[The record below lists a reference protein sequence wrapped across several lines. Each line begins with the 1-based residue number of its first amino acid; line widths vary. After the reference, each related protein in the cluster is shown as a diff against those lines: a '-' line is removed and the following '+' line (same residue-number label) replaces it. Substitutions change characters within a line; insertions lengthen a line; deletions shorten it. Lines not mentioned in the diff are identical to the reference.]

1 VTAFIESYRG
11 SVAAWECDQYGHMN
25 VQFYVGRISDAAVTV
40 MLARGMGP
48 KAMARHR
55 LGIAAVD
62 SRVTYRREVR
72 AGALI
77 RMESALKSLDGRK
90 VVFLHRLFDAESGA
104 LAMQAEVLGLC
115 FDLETRKSVPFP
127 EEFVRLSRDSMMVG
141 DEPEVQCAIPAP
153 RDGMLPSFCGSVNA
167 WECDQ
172 MGHMN
177 VQFYLHRAAE
187 ADRQVFAA
195 IGLPPGAL
203 RGMGAAIRPLRYHIQ
218 FRRELHSGA
227 ATAMRSGLRRAGP
240 DHLDLVHQ
248 LVNTETGEVSA
259 VIEAR
264 VGLAD
269 AADGR
274 TALPVPADA
283 LERAAQIAADFA
295 GPAELPDQTGPRM
308 PQAPA
313 PNMFET
319 GRASVDSWE
328 CDEHG
333 RLAMRFYMAAFS
345 SAAGSLYLQDDGSAA
360 AEQARSLGSAALDY
374 IITFRKPLK
383 AGSAYHIRTG
393 FLELREKT
401 WRFCHHL
408 IDSGSRETVATAEI
422 VAVMFDKASRKSV
435 LLPDAVR
442 RAFTERLISAPA
454 AAAGPR

>member
-1 VTAFIESYRG
+1 
-11 SVAAWECDQYGHMN
+11 MN
-25 VQFYVGRISDAAVTV
+25 VQFYIGRISDAAVTV

-62 SRVTYRREVR
+62 SHITYRREVR

-115 FDLETRKSVPFP
+115 FDLEARRSVPFP
-127 EEFVRLSRDSMMVG
+127 DEFVRLSRDSMMIE
-141 DEPEVQCAIPAP
+141 DEPEVQRAIPAV

-195 IGLPPGAL
+195 VGLPPGAL
-203 RGMGAAIRPLRYHIQ
+203 RSLGAAIRPLRYHIQ

-240 DHLDLVHQ
+240 DHLDMVHQ
-248 LVNTETGEVSA
+248 LVNTETGEISA

-264 VGLAD
+264 VGLAGV
-269 AADGR
+269 AGGLS
-274 TALPVPADA
+274 TLPVPAGA
-283 LERAAQIAADFA
+283 LEQAAALAAAFA

-308 PQAPA
+308 PQMPV

-345 SAAGSLYLQDDGSAA
+345 SAAGSLYLQGDGSAA
-360 AEQARSLGSAALDY
+360 VEQARGLGSAALDH
-374 IITFRKPLK
+374 IITFRQQLK

-393 FLELREKT
+393 FLEIREKT
-401 WRFCHHL
+401 WRFCHYL
-408 IDSGSRETVATAEI
+408 IDSVSGEVVATAEV
-422 VAVMFDKASRKSV
+422 VAVMFDKTTRKSV
-435 LLPDAVR
+435 VLPDEMR

-454 AAAGPR
+454 AAAQPQ